1 MWVNLSLD
9 IPPEFRE
16 GASILWID
24 NGRPISTGTFHA
36 RSVLWNPGQHTIE
49 ARLALADN
57 RRAVLRKTITVLPP
71 PSSQPT
77 GS

>member
-9 IPPEFRE
+9 IPPDLRE

-24 NGRPISTGTFHA
+24 NGWPIGTGSFHA
-36 RSVLWNPGQHTIE
+36 RSVLWDPGPHTIE
-49 ARLALADN
+49 ARLTLADN
-57 RRAVLRKTITVLPP
+57 RRAVLRKTITVLPA